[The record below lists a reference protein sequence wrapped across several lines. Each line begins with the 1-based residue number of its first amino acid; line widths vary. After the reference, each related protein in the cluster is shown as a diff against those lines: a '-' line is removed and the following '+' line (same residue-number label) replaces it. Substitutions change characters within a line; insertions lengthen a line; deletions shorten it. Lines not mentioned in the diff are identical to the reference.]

1 MADAQEQAKP
11 AAGAAAE
18 GSILDEIMV
27 QTKLKPTDE
36 GYEVAKKGVQAFISH
51 MLSGAAN
58 QIFVGGT
65 FPADTEYR
73 EEIQELA
80 LRVGKTLAAKSVVG
94 LLSVD
99 FLSART
105 ATGWQTSS
113 WSVSQWANVSERT
126 ASWTFRAYYPD
137 EFRTQFRFVNS
148 YNQVV
153 AERWLADGVEP
164 TDGSYYR
171 CEPPGRWNDQYH
183 NYSGW

>member
-1 MADAQEQAKP
+1 MQA
-11 AAGAAAE
+11 
-18 GSILDEIMV
+18 
-27 QTKLKPTDE
+27 
-36 GYEVAKKGVQAFISH
+36 
-51 MLSGAAN
+51 
-58 QIFVGGT
+58 
-65 FPADTEYR
+65 
-73 EEIQELA
+73 
-80 LRVGKTLAAKSVVG
+80 RVWVH
-94 LLSVD
+94 D
-99 FLSART
+99 MRT